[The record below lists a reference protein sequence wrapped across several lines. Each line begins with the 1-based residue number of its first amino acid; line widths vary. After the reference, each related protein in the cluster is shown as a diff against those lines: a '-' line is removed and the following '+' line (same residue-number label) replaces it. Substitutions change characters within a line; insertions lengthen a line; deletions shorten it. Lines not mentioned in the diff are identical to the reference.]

1 MFYHAESKKERNSHI
16 NYENP
21 LKAKQMATSS
31 MFQSVIFKLKLAK
44 WYSDTETVICQLIL
58 GNYKTHLGYFCL

>member
-1 MFYHAESKKERNSHI
+1 MTRLVIKKLSVSHYMFYHAESKKERNSHI

-44 WYSDTETVICQLIL
+44 
-58 GNYKTHLGYFCL
+58 